1 MTRRELL
8 LALGAAV
15 AAPGVGLRSQSVGD
29 TAGAARDLLNQ
40 ALELLSSKATPAEV
54 TSAARFL
61 RAALDQEPTFG
72 DAHYYRQLC
81 LKRLNQDPGVQRR
94 HLESAELYESEAL
107 RDRRDPFTLAV
118 PKIFGDLASVGQK
131 WALVVGVS
139 QFQPEIGAERLQSA
153 AADAEAIAALLRDPG
168 VGRFPTNQVFLLT
181 NAQATTANIK
191 ARLNTIARN
200 AKPEDVVLT
209 YISTHGSSR
218 SDDLK
223 KVSYLYTYDTDVT
236 SRDQVFGT
244 ALPMVEISGIISNRC
259 VAQRTV
265 AIFDT
270 CHSGAGLDSRALS
283 SDDIDRLREGAGRYI
298 ISSCEPDQKSYED
311 AGHGFF
317 TASVIEQLRA
327 RKGCVRLSDLF
338 ATVQK
343 DVSTRVMQRL
353 QKPQRPVMAK
363 SEDATEIVLGAAPG
377 GASEGCS
384 V

>member
-8 LALGAAV
+8 LAIAAAAV
-15 AAPGVGLRSQSVGD
+15 VPGRRVRTQALGD
-29 TAGAARDLLNQ
+29 TAGAARDLVNQ
-40 ALELLSSKATPAEV
+40 ALELLSSKATTV
-54 TSAARFL
+54 DVSSAARFL
-61 RAALDQEPTFG
+61 RSALDQEPTFG

-81 LKRLNQDPGVQRR
+81 LKRLNQDAQTQRR

-139 QFQPEIGAERLQSA
+139 QFQPDIGAERLQSA
-153 AADAEAIAALLRDPG
+153 AADAESIAALLRDPS

-181 NAQATTANIK
+181 NQDATTANIK

-200 AKPEDVVLT
+200 AKPEDVVVT
-209 YISTHGSSR
+209 YISTHGSAR
-218 SDDLK
+218 ADDLK
-223 KVSYLYTYDTDVT
+223 KVSYLYTYDTNVT

-244 ALPMVEISGIISNRC
+244 ALPMVEVSGIISNRC

-270 CHSGAGLDSRALS
+270 CHSGSGLESRALS

-298 ISSCEPDQKSYED
+298 ISSCEPEQKSYED
-311 AGHGFF
+311 AGHGYF
-317 TASVIEQLRA
+317 TASLIEQLST
-327 RKGCVRLSDLF
+327 RKGCVRLKDLF
-338 ATVQK
+338 ANVQR
-343 DVSTRVMQRL
+343 DVAGRVKQRL
-353 QKPQRPVMAK
+353 QKDQRPVMA
-363 SEDATEIVLGAAPG
+363 SSADASEIVLGAAPG
-377 GASEGCS
+377 GASEGCLS
-384 V
+384 